1 MLGRCS
7 SSLLAAGTLRHLARA
22 RGKVRI
28 PSFLTTTRAAS
39 WAPTTNA
46 RRRTFPNND
55 CSRRFSSTAVT
66 DTGAKEP
73 GRQSG
78 GPVVAVGEPITVGR
92 YGLEVRMAVWMLRVA
107 RNFRLRGHYIADID
121 PLHRAKSMQGL
132 YRRAREVH
140 ASDLSLLTRMS
151 EDAEVVDPTLFGLKD
166 AADIDRQVDL
176 SQTQFVQGK
185 NKTHWSPRELVE

>member
-1 MLGRCS
+1 MG
-7 SSLLAAGTLRHLARA
+7 AMMQ
-22 RGKVRI
+22 
-28 PSFLTTTRAAS
+28 
-39 WAPTTNA
+39 
-46 RRRTFPNND
+46 PN
-55 CSRRFSSTAVT
+55 
-66 DTGAKEP
+66 
-73 GRQSG
+73 RQSG
-78 GPVVAVGEPITVGR
+78 PAAADGEPITVGR

-121 PLHRAKSMQGL
+121 PLHRAKSMPGL

-151 EDAEVVDPTLFGLKD
+151 EDAEVDPAMFGLKD

-185 NKTHWSPRELVE
+185 NKTHWSPRELVEYVESCNFQEDSNSGAP